1 MSPDTSRQET
11 SKGEALGQEPGRS
24 VWCTVSKGGFSGEQ
38 EVRAGG
44 EGGPRGLV
52 GR

>member
-24 VWCTVSKGGFSGEQ
+24 VWCTVS
-38 EVRAGG
+38 RAASVVS
-44 EGGPRGLV
+44 R
-52 GR
+52 R